1 MHSIDLKKFNIR
13 TDLLVDEIELN
24 KKDMSDFIK
33 TTKYD
38 NISVEE
44 VLIDEVNNKIFN
56 KKNGYY
62 KTINFLDITDK
73 DNYNKVEKVFIEVLK
88 DLLKDLNIDKN
99 NSCLIIGL
107 GNDKS
112 TPDSL
117 GPKVID
123 GILVTNHLFKLGDVE
138 EGYRKTA
145 SFKPSVTGL
154 TGIETKDI
162 IESLVEKTK
171 PDFLIIIDSLSS
183 SNLDRLNKTIQL
195 TSAGISP
202 GSGIGNNRVEISRD
216 TLNIPVIAIG
226 IPTVVDATT
235 IVNDTFLYLFK
246 QLSFNIDNIDNNK
259 IKLVPT
265 TNLDYSHHKNTLTKE
280 EKEKLLGYVGTLN
293 ELEFK
298 ELIYEVL
305 TPINSN
311 LIVTPT
317 EIDFVIEKLALL
329 ISSGINKC
337 LHKKFNPTK

>member
-202 GSGIGNNRVEISRD
+202 GSGIGNNRKCIDRSLAPKV
-216 TLNIPVIAIG
+216 VAIG
-226 IPTVVDATT
+226 VPLLIYSSTFTISSLEKNDITQSRIDSIIQTLKKSPESVEFINLLNDIQKIWQLDNSDT
-235 IVNDTFLYLFK
+235 IVSVKDIKENVDI
-246 QLSFNIDNIDNNK
+246 LSDIIAKSINQC
-259 IKLVPT
+259 
-265 TNLDYSHHKNTLTKE
+265 
-280 EKEKLLGYVGTLN
+280 LGVSELN
-293 ELEFK
+293 
-298 ELIYEVL
+298 
-305 TPINSN
+305 
-311 LIVTPT
+311 
-317 EIDFVIEKLALL
+317 
-329 ISSGINKC
+329 
-337 LHKKFNPTK
+337 